1 MEEKYDSL
9 KIQNQLC
16 FPLYACS
23 KEIIKRYKPM
33 LDKLDLT
40 YTQYIVMMVMWEQK
54 EINVKKLGECL
65 FLDSGTL
72 TPLLKKLENKGYISR
87 KRSTDDERNLIISIT
102 DKGMKLRLKAKDVP
116 MKMGK
121 CINLSK
127 DEAMQLYKTLYKI
140 LEVLK
145 EEEKMYDVIIIGAGP
160 AGVSAGLYA
169 KRANKNVLILY
180 YGTSNL
186 EKATDIDNYYGF
198 EKGISG
204 KELYNNGIK
213 QAENLKIDVR
223 KEEVLNIE
231 KINNDFIIKTTENEY
246 NSKTVIIATGNKKLR
261 PNIKGISEFEGKG
274 ISYCAICDGFF
285 YRNKNVAVIGNGKFA
300 LNEANDLKQIANSIT
315 ILTDGLEMQENT
327 DFNVNNKKIKE
338 IHGENKVTFVE
349 FEDSSKLEIDGI
361 FIALGEA
368 GGSSF
373 AKKMGVM
380 TNGDNIKVN
389 EKMETNIPG
398 LYSCGNATGGLLQ
411 VCKAVYEGAEAGLSA
426 INFINRKESD

>member
-1 MEEKYDSL
+1 
-9 KIQNQLC
+9 
-16 FPLYACS
+16 
-23 KEIIKRYKPM
+23 
-33 LDKLDLT
+33 
-40 YTQYIVMMVMWEQK
+40 
-54 EINVKKLGECL
+54 
-65 FLDSGTL
+65 
-72 TPLLKKLENKGYISR
+72 
-87 KRSTDDERNLIISIT
+87 
-102 DKGMKLRLKAKDVP
+102 
-116 MKMGK
+116 
-121 CINLSK
+121 
-127 DEAMQLYKTLYKI
+127 
-140 LEVLK
+140 
-145 EEEKMYDVIIIGAGP
+145 MYDVIIIGAGP

-231 KINNDFIIKTTENEY
+231 KINDDFIIKTTENEY

-300 LNEANDLKQIANSIT
+300 LNEASDLKQIVNNIT
-315 ILTDGLEMQENT
+315 ILTDGLEMKEKT